1 MLGNAGAMVQRL
13 SGRRYRVSTDGNG
26 AHPEIFR
33 HQGWK
38 PPARSWFSSAGLL
51 GTPFATVEASAHRT
65 PCSSLGSDMQP
76 IAFTAEGL
84 HLALCFAF
92 NCGIRDQW
100 AH

>member
-1 MLGNAGAMVQRL
+1 MLGNAGAMAQRL
-13 SGRRYRVSTDGNG
+13 SGRGYRVSTDGNG

-38 PPARSWFSSAGLL
+38 PRLARGLAVQAYSAL
-51 GTPFATVEASAHRT
+51 GSQRLRPPLIA
-65 PCSSLGSDMQP
+65 PLCSSLGSKMQS

-84 HLALCFAF
+84 HLALYFAF
-92 NCGIRDQW
+92 NRGIRDQW